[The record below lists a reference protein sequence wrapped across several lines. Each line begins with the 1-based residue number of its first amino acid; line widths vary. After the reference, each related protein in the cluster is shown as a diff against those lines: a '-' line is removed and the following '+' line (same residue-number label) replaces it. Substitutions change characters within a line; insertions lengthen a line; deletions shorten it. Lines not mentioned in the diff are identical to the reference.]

1 MLLFFEEENEEP
13 PFVGTFIE
21 APKPDSPYLRRGGQS
36 CGLSLLDGEGGKG
49 HRSLHE
55 VHITLGIDHVAIGK
69 LV

>member
-1 MLLFFEEENEEP
+1 MQLPL
-13 PFVGTFIE
+13 T
-21 APKPDSPYLRRGGQS
+21 ARGRF

-49 HRSLHE
+49 HVYLDE